1 MTKSEIERRLVE
13 LESEVARLK
22 EVEGKSAPGRAG
34 WWQQIAGSFA
44 GDPAHEDAMRLGR
57 KYRMSLRPKTRRRRN
72 GRA

>member
-22 EVEGKSAPGRAG
+22 EVSGKSETGPSR
-34 WWQQIAGSFA
+34 WWEQIAGSFA

-57 KYRMSLRPKTRRRRN
+57 KYRMSLRPKARKRRD